1 MKNRLLKVAKYLS
14 SQGMY
19 EEAAQIKKI
28 ATRDWVAYQAGQDQE
43 RYWEDER
50 NKNVGKSTTPDP
62 FALTPE
68 EEAERDAQL
77 ERERAHWS
85 ALTKKR
91 REDKMRE
98 LEQKILR
105 TRDYLE
111 EMENELFNLD
121 PNHRFFLVPGHRLF
135 QKKED

>member
-1 MKNRLLKVAKYLS
+1 MKSRLSKVAKYLS

-19 EEAAQIKKI
+19 EEAAQIKKV
-28 ATRDWVAYQAGQDQE
+28 AMDWDAYRAGQAQE
-43 RYWEDER
+43 AYWEDER

-77 ERERAHWS
+77 EKERAHWS
-85 ALTKKR
+85 ALAKSR
-91 REDKMRE
+91 REEKMRD

-105 TRDYLE
+105 TRDYLK
-111 EMENELFNLD
+111 EMEDELFNMD
-121 PNHRFFLVPGHRLF
+121 PGHRFF
-135 QKKED
+135 QKKEG